1 MRALT
6 CAGVVAAVLTFPGP
20 VGAEVWT
27 VSPGASITA
36 AVEEASD
43 GDVVR
48 VLAGTYREN
57 VLVGKSISLVAQGE
71 AIVDSGGSG
80 HGITVTAAGARV
92 EGFRVQGCGLQKDL
106 AMAGVWLGQDATGAQ
121 VVGNRI
127 SGCRFGVWLHGPV
140 GAVVEGNEILGIV
153 DFSEEDRGDCIHL
166 WSSDQFQI
174 SNNRVS
180 HCRDGIYLELSH
192 DGEIADNEVTES
204 RYAIH
209 TMWCDRSRYVGNSLS
224 DNLVGLALMFS
235 SRVSALDN
243 TLHAN
248 RTHGLLMV
256 QVTHGKAIG
265 NRAVGNTKGF
275 FLYNSLYNEVSGN
288 LLARNHLGLHYW
300 GGSEE
305 NKIAENAFIENQI
318 QVEFVAARD
327 QDWTGNYWSDYDGWD
342 VDADG
347 VGEVPYRS
355 NTLVD
360 ALLFKYPAAKLLL
373 TSPAFQVLALAER
386 ELPVIQVPKAVDAR
400 PLMQPSMTDW
410 KETLIALPA
419 EPSRYFGDIQKL
431 PHLPGAPS

>member
-1 MRALT
+1 MKKLLSVGVLATALS
-6 CAGVVAAVLTFPGP
+6 APAP
-20 VGAEVWT
+20 VEAKVWT
-27 VSPGASITA
+27 VSPGTSITA
-36 AVEEASD
+36 AIEQTSD
-43 GDVVR
+43 GDVVE

-57 VLVGKSISLVAQGE
+57 VLVETSIILRAQGE
-71 AIVDSGGSG
+71 VVVDGGGVG
-80 HGITVTAAGARV
+80 HVIAVTAAGARV
-92 EGFRVQGCGLQKDL
+92 EGFRLQGCGLEKDL
-106 AMAGVWLGQDATGAQ
+106 APAGVWLGQDAAAAQ
-121 VVGNRI
+121 VVGNHI

-140 GAVVEGNEILGIV
+140 GAVVEDNEIHGILE
-153 DFSEEDRGDCIHL
+153 FSEEDRGDCIHL
-166 WSSDQFQI
+166 WSADEFQI

-192 DGEIADNEVTES
+192 DGEIADNEVTKS

-209 TMWCDRSRYVGNSLS
+209 TMWCDRSKYVGNTLS

-305 NKIAENAFIENQI
+305 NRIAENAFIENQI

-327 QDWTGNYWSDYDGWD
+327 QDWAGNYWSDYDGWD

-360 ALLFKYPAAKLLL
+360 ALLYKYPAAKLLL

-386 ELPVIQVPKAVDAR
+386 ELPVIRVPKAVDER
-400 PLMQPSMTDW
+400 PLMEPSMTDW
-410 KETLIALPA
+410 QETLLALPA